1 MTFDKMAIRIGEIIP
16 GVIEKIV
23 KGKPIKAR
31 EGSGYGGIVDTW
43 NSLVGKEIAAHTRIK
58 GFKKKVLYVLV
69 DSSPHLSHLLMEKE
83 TILRRLEEII
93 PEVREIKFRAR

>member
-1 MTFDKMAIRIGEIIP
+1 MSRPDPQRIGEIIP
-16 GVIEKIV
+16 KVIEKIV

-31 EGSGYGGIVDTW
+31 EGSSYGDIVDTW

-58 GFKKKVLYVLV
+58 RFRKKVLYILV

-93 PEVREIKFRAR
+93 PEIKEVKFRAK

>member
-1 MTFDKMAIRIGEIIP
+1 LTFDKMVTRIGEIIP

-31 EGSGYGGIVDTW
+31 EGSGYGGLVDTW

-93 PEVREIKFRAR
+93 PEVREIKFKAR

>member
-1 MTFDKMAIRIGEIIP
+1 MATRIGEIIP
-16 GVIEKIV
+16 KVIEKIV

-31 EGSGYGGIVDTW
+31 EGSGYGGLVDTW

-58 GFKKKVLYVLV
+58 GFKKGILYILV

-83 TILRRLEEII
+83 TILRRLEEIV
-93 PEVREIKFRAR
+93 PEVRDIKFRAR

>member
-1 MTFDKMAIRIGEIIP
+1 LGEIIP

-31 EGSGYGGIVDTW
+31 DGSGYGGLVDTW

-58 GFKKKVLYVLV
+58 GFKKRFYTFW
-69 DSSPHLSHLLMEKE
+69 S
-83 TILRRLEEII
+83 I
-93 PEVREIKFRAR
+93 VRPIFPIF